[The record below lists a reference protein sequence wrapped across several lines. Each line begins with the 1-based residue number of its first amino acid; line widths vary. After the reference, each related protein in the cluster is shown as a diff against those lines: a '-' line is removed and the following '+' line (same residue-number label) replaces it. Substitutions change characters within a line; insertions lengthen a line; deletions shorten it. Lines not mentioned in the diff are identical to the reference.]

1 MARSAACRKTPW
13 PLPTA
18 PRPSWCTVEATWQDP
33 ADTERC
39 IAWARDAWA
48 TLRRFGAG
56 GLYPNF
62 AGFGEE
68 KNELARAAFGSN
80 YDRLVEL
87 KTKYDPD
94 NLFHINLNIPP
105 QQVAVAAD

>member
-1 MARSAACRKTPW
+1 LPASA
-13 PLPTA
+13 
-18 PRPSWCTVEATWQDP
+18 
-33 ADTERC
+33 
-39 IAWARDAWA
+39 
-48 TLRRFGAG
+48 
-56 GLYPNF
+56 
-62 AGFGEE
+62 E

-80 YDRLVEL
+80 YDRLVDL

>member
-1 MARSAACRKTPW
+1 MGGAFGRVPEDAMAFANRSAPF
-13 PLPTA
+13 L
-18 PRPSWCTVEATWQDP
+18 CTIEATWQDP
-33 ADTERC
+33 ADSDRC

-48 TLRRFGAG
+48 TLRRFGSG

-68 KNELARAAFGSN
+68 KNELARAAFGGN

-87 KTKYDPD
+87 KTRYDPD
-94 NLFHINLNIPP
+94 NFFHINLNIPP
-105 QQVAVAAD
+105 QSSRC